1 MSDSLGMTNVWLA
14 IVAIVSLVEM
24 LTLGALAI
32 AGFKLYKRA
41 AAVVDRVEA
50 TYVVPI
56 AEKANG
62 VVADAREVVR
72 KVQHLEQRVGAMVQ
86 KVEDTAH
93 GVGAMAERLWP
104 VMGTVRAVTAAVGS
118 FSGRRKA

>member
-1 MSDSLGMTNVWLA
+1 MSEQLGMTNVWLA
-14 IVAIVSLVEM
+14 IVAIVSMVEM
-24 LTLGALAI
+24 LTVAALAI

-41 AAVVDRVEA
+41 TALVDRVEA

-56 AEKANG
+56 AAKANV
-62 VVADAREVVR
+62 VVAEAKEVVR

-93 GVGAMAERLWP
+93 GVGAIAERLWP
-104 VMGTVRAVTAAVGS
+104 VMGTWRAVSAAVGS
-118 FSGRRKA
+118 LSGRRRA

>member
-24 LTLGALAI
+24 LTVAALAI

-41 AAVVDRVEA
+41 VAVVDRVEA

-56 AEKANG
+56 AAKASV
-62 VVADAREVVR
+62 VVADAKEVVR

-93 GVGAMAERLWP
+93 GVSAIAERLWP
-104 VMGTVRAVTAAVGS
+104 VMGTVRAVSAAVGS
-118 FSGRRKA
+118 LAGRRRA